1 MRLDGQRV
9 LVTGASSGIGR
20 EIARASAARGA
31 LLALAARR
39 EDRLEALADELADAA
54 ALAETARA
62 RLGGV
67 DVLVNNAGS
76 GVGGTVFA
84 VGDATEARTTFE
96 VDVWSSAALIAGL
109 VPSMRAAGTGAVVN
123 VTSVSQATAYARFG
137 FNSAAKAALGAL
149 TETLRLELVGSGV
162 HVVQVVAGPTATPS
176 QAPMRLVPGAEETLR
191 RWFGEIGDPRTLAG
205 LVVTALEAD
214 EDFVFYPPR
223 VEEIYRNPVD
233 ARAAVLAA
241 AKESV
246 APADE
251 SLDSLVMSVDHPFL
265 RQMRDEWE
273 RDHAAT

>member
-1 MRLDGQRV
+1 
-9 LVTGASSGIGR
+9 
-20 EIARASAARGA
+20 
-31 LLALAARR
+31 
-39 EDRLEALADELADAA
+39 
-54 ALAETARA
+54 
-62 RLGGV
+62 
-67 DVLVNNAGS
+67 
-76 GVGGTVFA
+76 
-84 VGDATEARTTFE
+84 
-96 VDVWSSAALIAGL
+96 
-109 VPSMRAAGTGAVVN
+109 
-123 VTSVSQATAYARFG
+123 
-137 FNSAAKAALGAL
+137 
-149 TETLRLELVGSGV
+149 
-162 HVVQVVAGPTATPS
+162 VVQVVAGPTATPS